1 MTTVP
6 QESGLSLLSRLV
18 VRPSAASCLGPQ
30 LPPLA
35 PGCTTLAWGGD
46 RDGKDSIK
54 DKAGQNQDSKD
65 SVHQP
70 KDSVS
75 PLLSYTLEVV
85 CRLLLPG
92 RVVEGGCG
100 AGLVLVDCCHTLHTN
115 TIASRLQHLVSG
127 DAGKYLLVH
136 RKYLSGEV
144 RGGGGV
150 PRHEGGGGGQGGEGA
165 EEAHLQQAVGHRQV
179 VVSIIKIVMT
189 IMTHAQVGPVQ
200 TPHLVCVHGQ
210 QPGGDAALAAGP
222 RDGEHRHLRHHH
234 PRHQLLLPPGQPGAI
249 SLAATVLQADKGL
262 RKVYHGS
269 LW

>member
-1 MTTVP
+1 MATVP

-18 VRPSAASCLGPQ
+18 ARPSAASCLGPQ

-35 PGCTTLAWGGD
+35 PGCTTLTWGGD
-46 RDGKDSIK
+46 KDGKDSIK

-65 SVHQP
+65 GKDRMHQP

-92 RVVEGGCG
+92 RVLEGGCG

-115 TIASRLQHLVSG
+115 TIASRLQHLVSRE
-127 DAGKYLLVH
+127 AGKYLLLQ

-165 EEAHLQQAVGHRQV
+165 EEAHLQSAVGHRQV
-179 VVSIIKIVMT
+179 VISLKKIVMT
-189 IMTHAQVGPVQ
+189 I
-200 TPHLVCVHGQ
+200 L
-210 QPGGDAALAAGP
+210 
-222 RDGEHRHLRHHH
+222 
-234 PRHQLLLPPGQPGAI
+234 
-249 SLAATVLQADKGL
+249 
-262 RKVYHGS
+262 
-269 LW
+269 

>member
-18 VRPSAASCLGPQ
+18 ARPSAASCLGPH

-35 PGCTTLAWGGD
+35 PGCTTLTWGGD
-46 RDGKDSIK
+46 KNGKDSGGHNQDSVCQPKGNQDSVSHLKDGKDSVYQPK
-54 DKAGQNQDSKD
+54 DGKD
-65 SVHQP
+65 SVA
-70 KDSVS
+70 

-115 TIASRLQHLVSG
+115 TIASRLQTLVSG
-127 DAGKYLLVH
+127 EAGKYLLVQ

-179 VVSIIKIVMT
+179 IVS
-189 IMTHAQVGPVQ
+189 
-200 TPHLVCVHGQ
+200 L
-210 QPGGDAALAAGP
+210 
-222 RDGEHRHLRHHH
+222 
-234 PRHQLLLPPGQPGAI
+234 
-249 SLAATVLQADKGL
+249 
-262 RKVYHGS
+262 
-269 LW
+269 

>member
-1 MTTVP
+1 MTNHSAAMATVP

-18 VRPSAASCLGPQ
+18 ARPSSASCLGPQ

-35 PGCTTLAWGGD
+35 PGCTTLTWGGD
-46 RDGKDSIK
+46 KDGKDNIK

-92 RVVEGGCG
+92 RGLEGGGG

-127 DAGKYLLVH
+127 EAGKYLLVQ

-165 EEAHLQQAVGHRQV
+165 EEAHLQPAVGHRQV
-179 VVSIIKIVMT
+179 IVS
-189 IMTHAQVGPVQ
+189 
-200 TPHLVCVHGQ
+200 L
-210 QPGGDAALAAGP
+210 
-222 RDGEHRHLRHHH
+222 
-234 PRHQLLLPPGQPGAI
+234 
-249 SLAATVLQADKGL
+249 
-262 RKVYHGS
+262 
-269 LW
+269 